1 MWFGIGV
8 TFVVTVE
15 IYTIVDPITYVL
27 WLFTMWTV
35 YNVFT
40 LFCMDLESE
49 NKHIIIIIIYL
60 SPISHYRSIVL
71 SPTFTWAT
79 IYFFESRYQ
88 LRNTYCFLANH
99 CMNLNNRDVKWSLIV
114 MWSSGKLRK

>member
-49 NKHIIIIIIYL
+49 NKHIIIIIL
-60 SPISHYRSIVL
+60 L
-71 SPTFTWAT
+71 
-79 IYFFESRYQ
+79 
-88 LRNTYCFLANH
+88 
-99 CMNLNNRDVKWSLIV
+99 
-114 MWSSGKLRK
+114 